1 MKAGANVHTAGDEAL
16 RWASSSGHTAV
27 VEFLV
32 KAAQAFPAAATPAP
46 ALKTAVAAPGAAS
59 SATAVKRAQPSG
71 FAAYQAFKTARYKDL
86 RSQYS
91 VEEAKARL
99 AAEWAATKTKK

>member
-1 MKAGANVHTAGDEAL
+1 
-16 RWASSSGHTAV
+16 
-27 VEFLV
+27 
-32 KAAQAFPAAATPAP
+32 
-46 ALKTAVAAPGAAS
+46 
-59 SATAVKRAQPSG
+59 VKRAQPSG
-71 FAAYQAFKTARYKDL
+71 FAAYQAFKTAHYKDL